1 MFPKKQEQKLIK
13 VNFLTIIRTVL
24 TVLLLLCNPNQIAT
38 LCYLSATVEQDRK
51 YFVLLFCGTEN
62 SPTTNVNFYNWS

>member
-1 MFPKKQEQKLIK
+1 M
-13 VNFLTIIRTVL
+13 
-24 TVLLLLCNPNQIAT
+24 LLRNPNQIAA

-62 SPTTNVNFYNWS
+62 SPTTNVNFYIGLEIKSCTLHS